1 MAQISMLVVMVAA
14 LMIPLFMA
22 RLKINGIPT
31 AVAEIVV
38 GIILG
43 KTGFGFV
50 TTTADLTFLSSLG
63 VIVLIFLSG
72 MEINFDLFVQKPRP
86 KQDGTTERS
95 PVFLA
100 GVGFAG
106 VVVTALI
113 LGVALKF
120 FGLFSDVMLATIL
133 FSTVALGVVIAA
145 LTEQELLS
153 KPLGQTIL
161 LTAALGEIVPLLA
174 LTVYSTING
183 GHAARIWLV
192 LLIFVAAIILLRRFK
207 SIYRFFARIDK
218 STTQLDIRLAFF
230 LIFVLVTIAENVG
243 AENILGAFLA
253 GIVMKLLRPSEVT
266 RDKLTSIGYGFFIPI
281 FFIMTG
287 AKLNLRTMMG
297 NPQALMLIP
306 VFFLCFVL
314 AKVVPYFIY
323 HQRFNA
329 RNSAAG
335 AVLAS
340 TTITL
345 VIPTLTIARNLN
357 AITADQSGAFTLAA
371 VLSCVLAP
379 IVFNKLYQPQPEDEV
394 KTRVVFVGANI
405 LTVPVAQQLAK
416 GLYDITM
423 VTDSEKN
430 FRTYNSQ
437 VNVKLLSALDEDA
450 LVSAGAFDADIMV
463 LGYMDADRN
472 YRIAR
477 MAVDHQVPRVVARFE
492 TREAGNER
500 IEELAA
506 DGVEL
511 FNTFTVNVSL
521 LRGMIESPS
530 TLKLLTDT
538 EAGLYE
544 VEVHNHRYTGK
555 TLQSLPDIGAI
566 TVSRIYRNGNFVAPH
581 GDTLIE
587 PNDHLIFTGSKDA
600 ARALRS
606 ELGARN

>member
-1 MAQISMLVVMVAA
+1 MPQLSMLIVMIAA

-22 RLKINGIPT
+22 RFKINGIPT

-38 GIILG
+38 GILLG
-43 KTGFGFV
+43 KTGLRFV
-50 TTTADLTFLSSLG
+50 TTTTDLTFLSSLG

-72 MEINFDLFVQKPRP
+72 MEINFELFVQKPRANR
-86 KQDGTTERS
+86 DGTVPRS

-100 GVGFAG
+100 GSAFVG
-106 VVVTALI
+106 VVITALV
-113 LGVALKF
+113 LAVVLKML
-120 FGLFSDVMLATIL
+120 GLFSDVMLATIL
-133 FSTVALGVVIAA
+133 FSTIALGVVIAA

-161 LTAALGEIVPLLA
+161 LTAALGEIIPLLA

-192 LLIFVAAIILLRRFK
+192 LLIFLAAIILLRRFK
-207 SIYRFFARIDK
+207 AVYQFFARIDK

-306 VFFLCFVL
+306 VFFVCFAL
-314 AKVVPYFIY
+314 AKLIPFFIF

-335 AVLAS
+335 AVLTS

-357 AITADQSGAFTLAA
+357 AITSDQSGAFTLAA
-371 VLSCVLAP
+371 VLSCVIAP
-379 IVFNKLYQPQPEDEV
+379 IVFNKLYRPQPEDEER
-394 KTRVVFVGANI
+394 TRVTFLGANI

-416 GLYDITM
+416 GMYDITM

-430 FRTYNSQ
+430 YRTYNSQ
-437 VNVKLLSALDEDA
+437 VNVKLLAALDDDA
-450 LVSAGAFDADIMV
+450 LTQAGVFDTDILV
-463 LGYMDADRN
+463 LGYFDADRN

-477 MAVDHQVPRVVARFE
+477 MAVEHKVARVVARFE
-492 TREAGNER
+492 TREAGDDHL
-500 IEELAA
+500 EELAA

-511 FNTFTVNVSL
+511 FNTFTVNASL

-566 TVSRIYRNGNFVAPH
+566 TVSRIYRNGHFVAPH

-600 ARALRS
+600 ARTLRQQ
-606 ELGARN
+606 LGARN